1 MPRLAIRSSFRHHA
15 VAGANIVS
23 PTIGFA
29 WLRGALFCRA
39 QLLSSFFRFQ
49 RRWEPAS
56 GNRRTKP
63 ITPQPHLLL
72 RLNRLQCLHASP
84 AQFLTGPAQ
93 AVAADYTRDA
103 TSVDLLLGKA
113 VLRTSWDIGIMRNR
127 ISTAVLLAHF
137 FFPIFLYAD
146 EKPYITTK
154 TPLTLLS
161 ANDAEANPILM
172 RTDDGLTDDTLM
184 AQDSFTVIRLGPND
198 PPICKTVYGTVPCT
212 VIGTPRI
219 AMSADGRF
227 GLITNHDFRPVGS
240 IAYKYPAGT
249 LLTNDDI
256 DKQDLA
262 RQDLVSP
269 MANMVSVI
277 DLSCPDFNV
286 TDRILFSDQPMNVLA
301 HPDKRHFVVGASRN
315 FYVFGIDEGK
325 LVEVSR
331 SPHNNGVPTFW
342 INPAGDRI
350 IAAHG
355 DTTQTATIHWYSFSP
370 ESVEHLSE
378 VKVLPGVDTQ
388 LQNTTAILRIN
399 TDGTKALVSQRAIGG
414 YGNLCD
420 VLVVDLTLNPPGIS
434 SVIKQVGDGLEN
446 FAFHPGGKMA
456 VVACL
461 AKFHNSIAVL
471 DIEASPARVLYY
483 VDAGGFAQG
492 LEFTPDGSQTIRGL
506 AVR

>member
-1 MPRLAIRSSFRHHA
+1 
-15 VAGANIVS
+15 
-23 PTIGFA
+23 
-29 WLRGALFCRA
+29 
-39 QLLSSFFRFQ
+39 
-49 RRWEPAS
+49 
-56 GNRRTKP
+56 
-63 ITPQPHLLL
+63 
-72 RLNRLQCLHASP
+72 
-84 AQFLTGPAQ
+84 
-93 AVAADYTRDA
+93 
-103 TSVDLLLGKA
+103 
-113 VLRTSWDIGIMRNR
+113 MRNR
-127 ISTAVLLAHF
+127 ITAAVLLTQSL
-137 FFPIFLYAD
+137 FPTFLHGD
-146 EKPYITTK
+146 ERPYITTT

-161 ANDAEANPILM
+161 ANDAEANPIFT
-172 RTDDGLTDDTLM
+172 RTDDGITDNTLI
-184 AQDSFTVIRLGPND
+184 AQDSFTVIRLGPSA

-240 IAYKYPAGT
+240 ITYKYPAGT

-256 DKQDLA
+256 DDEDLA
-262 RQDLVSP
+262 RQDLAPPMSNLVS
-269 MANMVSVI
+269 MI
-277 DLSCPDFNV
+277 DLSCPDFHV
-286 TDRILFSDQPMNVLA
+286 VDRIIFSDPPMNVLA
-301 HPDKRHFVVGASRN
+301 HPDKRHFVVGTSRH
-315 FYVFGIDEGK
+315 FYVFRIEEGK

-331 SPHNNGVPTFW
+331 SPHSNGVPTFW

-370 ESVEHLSE
+370 DGVEHLSE

-388 LQNTTAILRIN
+388 LLNTTAILRVN
-399 TDGTKALVSQRAIGG
+399 TDGTKALVCQRAIGG

-420 VLVVDLTLNPPGIS
+420 ILIVDLTLNPPGIG

-471 DIEASPARVLYY
+471 DIEANPARVLYY

-492 LEFTPDGSQTIRGL
+492 QEFTPEGDKLFVGSPFANRIEVFDVIGDFELRKNEKFLTTGNGHCSL
-506 AVR
+506 AIGCTYQK